1 VSGESSAS
9 AAYEHF
15 LAPRKTFS
23 KGFFMKLLVVGS
35 GMMGSAA
42 AFDMARTPQVD
53 SVTLADTDSKRAQE
67 VAARVNRI
75 TGCKKVRAV
84 ALDAGNQRAAARLM
98 RGHDAALSAVPY
110 FLNLGLAR
118 AALDARC
125 HFADLG
131 GNNTVVRQELALS
144 KQAEKRGVALAPD
157 CGLSPGMASILGG
170 ELVRRLGGRADALRL
185 YVGGLPERPTPPFHY
200 QLVFSVEGLINEY
213 VEPARILRRGKMTT
227 VDPLTEPEE
236 FHLAGFPP
244 LMAFQT
250 SGGTS
255 TLPETFEGRVGECF
269 EKTLRY
275 PGHYDLLCELKELGL
290 FSGEKMKIGKAEIAP
305 RAMMAK
311 IFEGKFASKGPD
323 VCIMRLEAH
332 ESVHRAGVRG
342 LLGAQLKGRVAS
354 FTMVDHYDPKTDM
367 SAMMRTT
374 AFPASIV
381 VQMLVSGAITKRGA
395 VLQERDVPADLFLEE
410 VKKRG
415 IKIDY
420 ALD

>member
-1 VSGESSAS
+1 
-9 AAYEHF
+9 
-15 LAPRKTFS
+15 
-23 KGFFMKLLVVGS
+23 MKLLVIGS

-53 SVTLADTDSKRAQE
+53 LVTLADQDSKRVRE

-75 TGCKKVRAV
+75 AGVKKVRAV
-84 ALDAGNQRAAARLM
+84 MLDASDAKAAATLM

-118 AALDARC
+118 AAVEARC

-131 GNNTVVRQELALS
+131 GNNTVVRQELALA
-144 KQAEKRGVALAPD
+144 KKAEKRGVALAPD

-213 VEPARILRRGKMTT
+213 VEPARVLRQGKMCTL
-227 VDPLTEPEE
+227 DPLTEPED
-236 FHLAGFPP
+236 FHIAGFPP
-244 LMAFQT
+244 LVAFHT

-275 PGHYDLLCELKELGL
+275 PGHYDLLCELKALGL
-290 FSGEKMKIGKAEIAP
+290 FSGEKIKVGTAEIAP
-305 RAMMAK
+305 RQLMSK

-332 ESVHRAGVRG
+332 ESVNQPGMRG
-342 LLGAQLKGRVAS
+342 LLGAQLKGRVAC

-381 VQMLVSGAITKRGA
+381 VQMLASGAIPGRGA
-395 VLQERDVPADLFLEE
+395 VLQERDIPADVFLDEMAR
-410 VKKRG
+410 RG

-420 ALD
+420 TME

>member
-1 VSGESSAS
+1 
-9 AAYEHF
+9 
-15 LAPRKTFS
+15 
-23 KGFFMKLLVVGS
+23 MKLLVIGS

-42 AFDMARTPQVD
+42 AYDMACQSQVD
-53 SVTLADTDSKRAQE
+53 SITIADNDLKRARD

-75 TGCKKVRAV
+75 TGDKKVRA
-84 ALDAGNQRAAARLM
+84 AGLDASREKDASRLM
-98 RGHDAALSAVPY
+98 KGHDGALSAVPY
-110 FLNLGLAR
+110 FLNLGLAK
-118 AALDARC
+118 AAISAGC

-131 GNNTVVRQELALS
+131 GNNTVVRQELALA
-144 KQAEKRGVALAPD
+144 KKAEKNGIAIAPD

-170 ELVRRLGGRADALRL
+170 ELVQRLDGRADALKL
-185 YVGGLPERPTPPFHY
+185 YVGGLPEKPMPPFHY

-213 VEPARILRRGKMTT
+213 VEPARILRKGKLMTIEA
-227 VDPLTEPEE
+227 LTEPEPFTME
-236 FHLAGFPP
+236 GFAP
-244 LMAFQT
+244 LVAFQT

-255 TLPETFEGRVGECF
+255 TLPETFAGRVGECF

-290 FSGEKMKIGKAEIAP
+290 FSSEKIRVGNAEIAP
-305 RAMMAK
+305 RALMSK

-332 ESVHRAGVRG
+332 ESIKAPGVRG
-342 LLGAQLKGRVAS
+342 LLGGKLKGRVAT

-381 VQMLVSGAITKRGA
+381 MQMMCSGAIAKRGA
-395 VLQERDVPADLFLEE
+395 VLQERDVPAVDFLDEIRR
-410 VKKRG
+410 RG

-420 ALD
+420 RIE

>member
-1 VSGESSAS
+1 
-9 AAYEHF
+9 
-15 LAPRKTFS
+15 
-23 KGFFMKLLVVGS
+23 MKLLVIGS

-53 SVTLADTDSKRAQE
+53 AVTLADSDLKRARD
-67 VAARVNRI
+67 VATRVNRM
-75 TGCKKVRAV
+75 TGDKKVRAV
-84 ALDAGNQRAAARLM
+84 GLDASDQKAAAKLM
-98 RGHDAALSAVPY
+98 HGHDAALSAVPY

-118 AALDARC
+118 AAVEARC

-131 GNNTVVRQELALS
+131 GNNTVVRQELALA
-144 KQAEKRGVALAPD
+144 KKAEKCDIGLAPD

-170 ELVRRLGGRADALRL
+170 ELVRRLGGHADALRL
-185 YVGGLPERPTPPFHY
+185 YVGGLPEQPTAPFHY

-213 VEPARILRRGKMTT
+213 VEPARILRKGKLITI
-227 VDPLTEPEE
+227 DPLTEPEDFYIPGFAPLVA
-236 FHLAGFPP
+236 FH
-244 LMAFQT
+244 T

-255 TLPETFEGRVGECF
+255 TMPETFEGRVGECF

-275 PGHYDLLCELKELGL
+275 PGHYDLLCELKDLGL
-290 FSGEKMKIGKAEIAP
+290 FSSEKMRINGTEIAP
-305 RAMMAK
+305 RAMMSK

-332 ESVHRAGVRG
+332 ESVNRAGVRG
-342 LLGAQLKGRVAS
+342 LLGGRLKGRVAS
-354 FTMVDHYDPKTDM
+354 FTMVDHYDSKTDM

-381 VQMLVSGAITKRGA
+381 LQMMASGAITKRGG

-410 VKKRG
+410 IEKRG
-415 IKIDY
+415 IKIEY
-420 ALD
+420 AIA

>member
-1 VSGESSAS
+1 
-9 AAYEHF
+9 
-15 LAPRKTFS
+15 
-23 KGFFMKLLVVGS
+23 MKILVIGS

-42 AFDMARTPQVD
+42 AFDMARTPQVE
-53 SVTLADTDSKRAQE
+53 SVTLADSDAKRVRE
-67 VAARVNRI
+67 VAARVNHI
-75 TGCKKVRAV
+75 TKGKKVRAAV
-84 ALDAGNQRAAARLM
+84 LDAANENASAKLM
-98 RGHDAALSAVPY
+98 RGHDATLSAVPY

-118 AALDARC
+118 AAVEAPC

-131 GNNTVVRQELALS
+131 GNNTVVRQELALA
-144 KQAEKRGVALAPD
+144 KEAEKRGVALAPD

-170 ELVRRLGGRADALRL
+170 ELVRRLGGRADALKL
-185 YVGGLPERPTPPFHY
+185 YVGGLPLRPTAPFHY

-213 VEPARILRRGKMTT
+213 VEPARILRKGKLTMI
-227 VDPLTEPEE
+227 DPLTEPEE
-236 FHLAGFPP
+236 FQIAGFAP
-244 LMAFQT
+244 LIAFHT

-275 PGHYDLLCELKELGL
+275 PGHYDLLCELNELGL
-290 FSGEKMKIGKAEIAP
+290 FSSEKMNFGKAEIAP
-305 RAMMAK
+305 RAMMSK

-332 ESVHRAGVRG
+332 ESVNGAGVRG
-342 LLGAQLKGRVAS
+342 LLGGRLKGRVAT
-354 FTMVDHYDPKTDM
+354 FTMVDSYDAKTDM

-381 VQMLVSGAITKRGA
+381 VQMLASGAISKRGG

-410 VKKRG
+410 VEKRG
-415 IKIDY
+415 IKIEY
-420 ALD
+420 SME